1 MKTECERFKVFMS
14 SAEDRVKFIVQ
25 AYTND
30 IIVILKDTNRIR
42 VMIEVIERFVYSSKM
57 KMNVKKHVIALYL
70 LDMNQRRNNLTD
82 NFTFKGQQIS
92 NLMSV

>member
-25 AYTND
+25 TYTND

-57 KMNVKKHVIALYL
+57 KMNVKN
-70 LDMNQRRNNLTD
+70 M
-82 NFTFKGQQIS
+82 
-92 NLMSV
+92 